1 LAAALLL
8 GVAGCR
14 FFVED
19 MDYNFQ
25 ADKDFSRAR
34 RRAFLRRIG
43 AFLRNDPGSNQLL
56 SFDEVKSALGA
67 VEQVYLGMRTVEVEK
82 IVGSVGRH
90 RDFDR
95 AFLPSKGDLGAR
107 WKRIDEMMHR
117 AEELPPIG
125 LYKIGDAYF
134 VRDGNHR
141 VSVARQ
147 QGVEMIDAEVIELRS
162 RVPIDSAIT
171 ARDLL
176 HKLEQRRLLERLP
189 FDRVIPE
196 VRVELSDVSDYRKL
210 TTYVEAHGFR
220 LSQLWR
226 RYVSPEETLRDW
238 YEYQYAPVARMVRE
252 ERILDAFPDR
262 TELDLF
268 LWIFDHRERLALEAR
283 DEGIPPEAAK
293 DDILRRNRRRILQVS
308 NMQVPGRSSRV
319 QPRDATNR
327 DDAP

>member
-1 LAAALLL
+1 
-8 GVAGCR
+8 
-14 FFVED
+14 
-19 MDYNFQ
+19 MDYEFQ

-34 RRAFLRRIG
+34 RRAFLRTIG

-67 VEQVYLGMRTVEVEK
+67 VEQVYLGMRTVEVDK

-95 AFLPSKGDLGAR
+95 AFLPSKDDLGAR

-117 AEELPPIG
+117 AEELPPIS

-189 FDRVIPE
+189 MDRVLPE
-196 VRVELSDVSDYRKL
+196 IRVELFDISDYRKL
-210 TTYVEAHGFR
+210 AIYIKSHGFR
-220 LSQLWR
+220 LSQLWK

-238 YEYQYAPVARMVRE
+238 YEYQYVPIAEMIRE

-262 TELDLF
+262 TELDLY
-268 LWIFDHRERLALEAR
+268 LWIVDHRERLALEAR
-283 DEGIPPEAAK
+283 DQGIAPEAAK
-293 DDILRRNRRRILQVS
+293 NDILRQSRRRRLQVP
-308 NMQVPGRSSRV
+308 NMPVPGRSSRV
-319 QPRDATNR
+319 QPRDTTDSEDAT
-327 DDAP
+327 

>member
-1 LAAALLL
+1 
-8 GVAGCR
+8 
-14 FFVED
+14 
-19 MDYNFQ
+19 MDYRFQ
-25 ADKDFSRAR
+25 VDKDFSRAR
-34 RRAFLRRIG
+34 RKAFLRRIE
-43 AFLRNDPGSNQLL
+43 AYLRKDPGSNQLL

-67 VEQVYLGMRTVEVEK
+67 VEQVYLGMRTVDVAK

-117 AEELPPIG
+117 AEELPPIS

-189 FDRVIPE
+189 IDRVLPE
-196 VRVELSDVSDYRKL
+196 IRVELSDVSDYRRL
-210 TTYVEAHGFR
+210 ATHIEAHGFR
-220 LSQLWR
+220 LSQLWK
-226 RYVSPEETLRDW
+226 RYVSPEEALRDW
-238 YEYQYAPVARMVRE
+238 YEYQYSPIAEMIRE
-252 ERILDAFPDR
+252 ERVLEAFPDR
-262 TELDLF
+262 TDLDLY
-268 LWIFDHRERLALEAR
+268 LWIVNHRERLVLETR
-283 DEGIPPEAAK
+283 DESIPAEAAK
-293 DDILRRNRRRILQVS
+293 DDILKQSRRRRLQIP
-308 NMQVPGRSSRV
+308 NMPVPGRSSRV
-319 QPRDATNR
+319 QPRDTTDAEDAT
-327 DDAP
+327 

>member
-1 LAAALLL
+1 M
-8 GVAGCR
+8 R
-14 FFVED
+14 I

-25 ADKDFSRAR
+25 AEKDFSRAR

-43 AFLRNDPGSNQLL
+43 AYLRNDPGSNELL

-67 VEQVYLGMRTVEVEK
+67 VAQVYLGMRTVEVAK

-95 AFLPSKGDLGAR
+95 AFLPSKGDLGTR

-117 AEELPPIG
+117 AEELPPIS

-162 RVPIDSAIT
+162 RIPIDSAIT

-189 FDRVIPE
+189 MDHVLPE
-196 VRVELSDVSDYRKL
+196 IKVELSDVSDYRRL
-210 TTYVEAHGFR
+210 ATLVEAHGFR
-220 LSQLWR
+220 ISQLWK

-238 YEYQYAPVARMVRE
+238 YEYQYAPIAEMVRE
-252 ERILDAFPDR
+252 ERILDAFPGR
-262 TELDLF
+262 TELDLY
-268 LWIFDHRERLALEAR
+268 LWIVNHRERLALEAR

-293 DDILRRNRRRILQVS
+293 EDILKQSRKRRRLQVP
-308 NMQVPGRSSRV
+308 NMTVPGRTSRV
-319 QPRDATNR
+319 EPRPAAER
-327 DDAP
+327 DNPRRPGEG

>member
-1 LAAALLL
+1 
-8 GVAGCR
+8 
-14 FFVED
+14 
-19 MDYNFQ
+19 MDYGFQ

-43 AFLRNDPGSNQLL
+43 AYLRKDPGSNQLL

-67 VEQVYLGMRTVEVEK
+67 VEQVYLGMRTVEVAK

-117 AEELPPIG
+117 AEELPPIS

-162 RVPIDSAIT
+162 RVPIDSALT

-189 FDRVIPE
+189 FDRVLPE
-196 VRVELSDVSDYRKL
+196 IRLGFSDVADYRRL
-210 TTYVEAHGFR
+210 ANHVEAHGFR

-226 RYVSPEETLRDW
+226 RYVSPEEALRDW
-238 YEYQYAPVARMVRE
+238 YEYRYAPIAEMVRE
-252 ERILDAFPDR
+252 ERILDSFPGR
-262 TELDLF
+262 TELDLY
-268 LWIFDHRERLALEAR
+268 LWIFNHRERLALEAR
-283 DEGIPPEAAK
+283 DEAIPPEAAK
-293 DDILRRNRRRILQVS
+293 EDILRRQRRRLRLPT
-308 NMQVPGRSSRV
+308 PGLS
-319 QPRDATNR
+319 P
-327 DDAP
+327 